1 MLLVI
6 ICNFIKRFMY
16 SLKWTW
22 LSANFEVA
30 FRLIHLYMYYYVM
43 ITQSTVAVM
52 NF

>member
-30 FRLIHLYMYYYVM
+30 FSLIHFYYYVM

>member
-6 ICNFIKRFMY
+6 TYNFIKRYIY
-16 SLKWTW
+16 SIKWTW

-30 FRLIHLYMYYYVM
+30 FRLIHLYYYVM